1 MKTLKFNHQRA
12 ELIREGKITVTWRV
26 NDEKNLSVDDDVWI
40 IDKVDKKDPSTW
52 RAIGTAKITEILAKH
67 LGNVTNEELVECKE
81 CSSKVE
87 VVKTFRQYYGPDI
100 NEKTPVKIIHFVF
113 TPQEPQPLE
122 SIEDKDTTDLTEIKL
137 YADGGSRGNP
147 GPSASGYVLMT
158 MDDAIIFQ
166 GGQYMGITTNN
177 QAEYNALKLGLEEA
191 AKHGAQIVHIFLD
204 SLLVINQMKGS
215 YKVKHKDLAPV
226 YQGIQQFI
234 QSHFKQVSFTH
245 VPRELNK
252 LADAMVNEV
261 LDATDL
267 S

>member
-1 MKTLKFNHQRA
+1 MKTLKFNHELA
-12 ELIREGKITVTWRV
+12 ELVRQGKKTVTWRV

-40 IDKVDKKDPSTW
+40 IDKVDKKDPNTW
-52 RAIGTAKITEILAKH
+52 KAIGMGRIKEILAKH
-67 LGNVTNEELVECKE
+67 LGEIEVDELGGHEEYA
-81 CSSKVE
+81 SKDE
-87 VVKTFRQYYGPDI
+87 MIKTFRLYYGPDI
-100 NEKTPVKIIHFVF
+100 NEKTPVKIIHFTF
-113 TPQEPQPLE
+113 TPQEPKPLQE
-122 SIEDKDTTDLTEIKL
+122 IGETDMANLTEIKV

-147 GPSASGYVLMT
+147 GPSSSGYVLMS
-158 MDDAIIFQ
+158 MDDSIIFQ

-191 AKHGAQIVHIFLD
+191 AQRSAQIVHIYMD
-204 SLLVINQMKGS
+204 SLLVINQMKGL
-215 YKVKHKDLAPV
+215 YKVKHKDLLPV
-226 YQGIQQFI
+226 FQAIKALEH
-234 QSHFKQVSFTH
+234 HFQEVTFTH